1 MNAFSG
7 LRIRQ
12 FFVCHQPQS
21 IQVTECSFLIT
32 NCAGMRA
39 SFTICVKPANEH
51 MPCAFRSSHPAGSVS
66 PLRAAYLM
74 TAAFYH
80 ASAVKSGR
88 PAKPESTGCY
98 RLADASVQT
107 PVHHRRRVIRLT
119 RSVQLSSSA
128 PPRFARLVSCP
139 AINSTE
145 VGNVTPYACFA
156 VDGASTL
163 S

>member
-21 IQVTECSFLIT
+21 IQVTECSFYALQTARRYACFIHDLRKT
-32 NCAGMRA
+32 CQRTHALRI
-39 SFTICVKPANEH
+39 SLFTSC
-51 MPCAFRSSHPAGSVS
+51 RSVS

-119 RSVQLSSSA
+119 GKRPVELQCAAEICQISI
-128 PPRFARLVSCP
+128 VS
-139 AINSTE
+139 
-145 VGNVTPYACFA
+145 G
-156 VDGASTL
+156 DKQH
-163 S
+163 

>member
-21 IQVTECSFLIT
+21 IQVTECSFMHYKLH
-32 NCAGMRA
+32 AGMRA

-119 RSVQLSSSA
+119 GKRPVELQCAAEICQISI
-128 PPRFARLVSCP
+128 VS
-139 AINSTE
+139 
-145 VGNVTPYACFA
+145 G
-156 VDGASTL
+156 DKQH
-163 S
+163 